1 VPSLLPGLLRVVVAL
16 AALATGMPVFAA
28 ESFYAEPA
36 LFSTRP
42 DETKSVTTIERF
54 GPVGI
59 GIDLHQPAFV
69 MKVKNVEEGSPAA
82 ATGKL
87 AAGQVIESINGQ
99 RLAAIDPRIQLGE
112 ILAAAEAADGKLRL
126 MVRADAADAEA
137 EEVVVTMPVL
147 GAYAPTWPLACP
159 KSERIVRGFADYL
172 ARPDANIGF
181 GGIGMLFL
189 LSTGDDRDLEPVRK
203 WVHGFRDKPAPTYA
217 WHLGYG
223 GIPLCEYYLRTGDE
237 AALPIIQKWVE
248 SARKAEYLDAW
259 AGRGGVTGVGYGNGH
274 LNAGG
279 TAVVTFLQLAK
290 QCGADVDEG
299 LLGRTLVHFFRFAGR
314 GNNPYGD
321 DRPETSFVDNGKN
334 GNLAFAL
341 AAAAGLT
348 PEGERSIYARGRDV
362 AAMSSFYT
370 TTYMLHGH
378 TGGGIGEIWRSAAM
392 GLLHQKKPKQYREF
406 MDGRRWHYDLS
417 RRFDGSFGI
426 LGGAG
431 YDTVEWGAGYA
442 LTYTIPR
449 KTLRITGAAS
459 KFAKTHP
466 LPGRPWGTA
475 ADDAFQSLEPAAA
488 PDGSR
493 QDVSRETL
501 ARDSGKPLIEGLA
514 GRPVG
519 DDEVRRLVRH
529 PEYLIRHMAANHAAG
544 YTFAY
549 MFNKPGDPVR
559 PHLLAEFRRDADP
572 RVRSAGF
579 RATAAAFDPAAP
591 WAAEAFADAVARL
604 ADAEESWWIKDAA
617 LALVARATPD
627 MIAPHVDVLLP
638 YLEHPEQWLQNAAL
652 VALTPVV
659 ADDRC
664 YAKVLPA
671 VGRLLRT
678 CERWSTTGGPT
689 QAIRGQLQKAGPDVQ
704 QLAAETLREVYTNYG
719 GIKTWAGGQNITTVY
734 DSHLESLASLLADVP
749 GGYDIVYEV
758 AKQRYPNQ
766 SLPYAPLFLAADPAK
781 LSPALRAKL
790 APIVRE
796 QLISEYMAKHRAAL
810 LAAAAA
816 RKPSRTSAY
825 LVSALDD
832 LVGLYRTL
840 GVTDYEWR
848 DFGPSLADREWDYF
862 QFDPPEQQAYDL
874 SPWRYR
880 PVTLPAG
887 MEGWAEPGFDPAKAG
902 WKKGRAPFGQFAG
915 RLITDA
921 AECSSLFKGAAGL
934 DPMRTLWDKE
944 VLLVRGVVDFPPLE
958 PGHIYR
964 VRILTGDQ
972 VGVGDGYRL
981 FVNGRLLTEIQQGV
995 GRREGGKPRGG
1006 FITEDVLGEFAKGP
1020 VTLAATTFLRY
1031 GNRAI
1036 VTMPPVPQGIFSIR
1050 VEQMKLPPLDD
1061 ESFRKAATHVPL
1073 LSSAWQACQDPRN
1086 SEPAGAE
1093 DRYHYPGTCA
1103 PNPKLLGDWKTVAVV
1118 PTIDAFDPKK
1128 PVDAHRA
1135 SFKTLTFVDGGRTDS
1150 GARVWTGNTLIDL
1163 DRFEA
1168 LTIQPRAI
1176 GDVDYLFIEAGG
1188 FNAKHPAGWTSPWVV
1203 LERP

>member
-1 VPSLLPGLLRVVVAL
+1 MPPPLLQLVGLITALVAVS
-16 AALATGMPVFAA
+16 ATAA

-126 MVRADAADAEA
+126 MVRADAADAQA
-137 EEVVVTMPVL
+137 EEVVVTIPVL
-147 GAYAPTWPLACP
+147 GAYAPTWPLDCP

-172 ARPDANIGF
+172 ARPDADIDF

-189 LSTGDDRDLEPVRK
+189 LSTGDDRDLEKVRK
-203 WVHGFRDKPAPTYA
+203 WVHGYADKPAPTCA

-237 AALPIIQKWVE
+237 AALPITQKWVE

-279 TAVVTFLQLAK
+279 TAVVTFLCLAK
-290 QCGADVDEG
+290 QCGAQVDES

-341 AAAAGLT
+341 AAAAGLA
-348 PEGERSIYARGRDV
+348 PQGERSIYARGRDV

-431 YDTVEWGAGYA
+431 YDKEEWGAGYA

-459 KFAKTHP
+459 TFAKTHP
-466 LPGRPWGTA
+466 LPERPWGTA
-475 ADDAFQSLEPAAA
+475 ADDAFLSLEPAAA

-549 MFNKPGDPVR
+549 MFNKREKPVR
-559 PHLLAEFRRDADP
+559 PDLLAEFRRDADP

-579 RATAAAFDPAAP
+579 RATVAAFDPAAP

-604 ADAEESWWIKDAA
+604 ADPEESWWIKDAA

-627 MIAPHVDVLLP
+627 MIAPHVNVLLP

-678 CERWSTTGGPT
+678 GERWSTTGGPT
-689 QAIRGQLQKAGPDVQ
+689 
-704 QLAAETLREVYTNYG
+704 
-719 GIKTWAGGQNITTVY
+719 
-734 DSHLESLASLLADVP
+734 
-749 GGYDIVYEV
+749 
-758 AKQRYPNQ
+758 
-766 SLPYAPLFLAADPAK
+766 
-781 LSPALRAKL
+781 
-790 APIVRE
+790 
-796 QLISEYMAKHRAAL
+796 
-810 LAAAAA
+810 
-816 RKPSRTSAY
+816 
-825 LVSALDD
+825 
-832 LVGLYRTL
+832 
-840 GVTDYEWR
+840 
-848 DFGPSLADREWDYF
+848 
-862 QFDPPEQQAYDL
+862 
-874 SPWRYR
+874 
-880 PVTLPAG
+880 
-887 MEGWAEPGFDPAKAG
+887 
-902 WKKGRAPFGQFAG
+902 
-915 RLITDA
+915 
-921 AECSSLFKGAAGL
+921 
-934 DPMRTLWDKE
+934 
-944 VLLVRGVVDFPPLE
+944 
-958 PGHIYR
+958 
-964 VRILTGDQ
+964 
-972 VGVGDGYRL
+972 
-981 FVNGRLLTEIQQGV
+981 
-995 GRREGGKPRGG
+995 
-1006 FITEDVLGEFAKGP
+1006 
-1020 VTLAATTFLRY
+1020 
-1031 GNRAI
+1031 
-1036 VTMPPVPQGIFSIR
+1036 
-1050 VEQMKLPPLDD
+1050 
-1061 ESFRKAATHVPL
+1061 
-1073 LSSAWQACQDPRN
+1073 
-1086 SEPAGAE
+1086 
-1093 DRYHYPGTCA
+1093 
-1103 PNPKLLGDWKTVAVV
+1103 
-1118 PTIDAFDPKK
+1118 
-1128 PVDAHRA
+1128 
-1135 SFKTLTFVDGGRTDS
+1135 
-1150 GARVWTGNTLIDL
+1150 
-1163 DRFEA
+1163 
-1168 LTIQPRAI
+1168 
-1176 GDVDYLFIEAGG
+1176 
-1188 FNAKHPAGWTSPWVV
+1188 
-1203 LERP
+1203 